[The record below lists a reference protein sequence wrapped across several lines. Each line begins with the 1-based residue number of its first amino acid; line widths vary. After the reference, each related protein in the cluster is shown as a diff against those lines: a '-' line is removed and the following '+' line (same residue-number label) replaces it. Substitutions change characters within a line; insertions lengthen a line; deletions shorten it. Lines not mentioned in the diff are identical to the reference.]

1 MRVCRAHRSCVVLAC
16 TCRRHRGTGR
26 DSQPEGRF
34 KMKAYRLMAMVV
46 ATWAGLA
53 IGGEQVARAQGGGP
67 ANLQYTPR
75 PTVSPY
81 LNLFNEPT
89 GVGVYQT
96 LVRPFLQQN
105 DFNARAATNINQ
117 LQQEL
122 NQVRSGSGLGVT
134 GTAGRIRPTGHAATY
149 MDFSHYYAGGRR

>member
-1 MRVCRAHRSCVVLAC
+1 MNASYQRLIAVAVVCAGIA
-16 TCRRHRGTGR
+16 T
-26 DSQPEGRF
+26 
-34 KMKAYRLMAMVV
+34 V
-46 ATWAGLA
+46 ASS
-53 IGGEQVARAQGGGP
+53 ARAQGGGP

-81 LNLFNEPT
+81 LNLFNDPN

-122 NQVRSGSGLGVT
+122 YQIRSGSGLGTT
-134 GTAGRIRPTGHAATY
+134 GTTGRIRPTGTPEAATF
-149 MDFSHYYAGGRR
+149 MNLSHYYTGGRR

>member
-1 MRVCRAHRSCVVLAC
+1 MNASYKLIA
-16 TCRRHRGTGR
+16 
-26 DSQPEGRF
+26 
-34 KMKAYRLMAMVV
+34 VV
-46 ATWAGLA
+46 AVAWATLA
-53 IGGEQVARAQGGGP
+53 IGGASAARAQGGGP
-67 ANLQYTPR
+67 ASLQYTPR

-81 LNLFNEPT
+81 LNLFNDPN

-105 DFNARAATNINQ
+105 DFNSRAATNINQ

-134 GTAGRIRPTGHAATY
+134 GTGGRIRPTGHAATY

>member
-1 MRVCRAHRSCVVLAC
+1 MNAC
-16 TCRRHRGTGR
+16 WKTI
-26 DSQPEGRF
+26 
-34 KMKAYRLMAMVV
+34 ALV
-46 ATWAGLA
+46 AAVYAGLL
-53 IGGEQVARAQGGGP
+53 IGAAAPAGAQGGP

-81 LNLFNEPT
+81 LNLFNDPN
-89 GVGVYQT
+89 GIGVYQT
-96 LVRPFLQQN
+96 LVRPFFQQY

-122 NQVRSGSGLGVT
+122 NQVRSGSGLGVS

-149 MDFSHYYAGGRR
+149 QDYSHYYASGRR

>member
-1 MRVCRAHRSCVVLAC
+1 MNAYWRFITLFAAVC
-16 TCRRHRGTGR
+16 
-26 DSQPEGRF
+26 
-34 KMKAYRLMAMVV
+34 
-46 ATWAGLA
+46 AGLLLGA
-53 IGGEQVARAQGGGP
+53 AAPVQAQGGGP

-81 LNLFNEPT
+81 LNLFNDPN
-89 GVGVYQT
+89 GIGVYQN
-96 LVRPFLQQN
+96 LVRPFFQQN

-134 GTAGRIRPTGHAATY
+134 GTGGRIRPTGQAATF
-149 MDFSHYYAGGRR
+149 MNLSHYYSAGR